1 MRYVIKYLD
10 LAVNTCNLS
19 ESVFDIVKK
28 AQLKIGTVSLCE
40 EDLLHGQVPWWSW
53 RILLQ
58 NRWIESVWL

>member
-40 EDLLHGQVPWWSW
+40 EDLLHDQVP
-53 RILLQ
+53 
-58 NRWIESVWL
+58 